1 MSACGVT
8 KRKMRAEVAD
18 GRSPHAQAERDT
30 PRRVAVRSIGV
41 LASAFLLASC
51 ATETSKLPA
60 SAPLPPAAPRVTG
73 VERAADREHQ
83 RLVAS
88 LGGSYRWPAAE
99 ARLKT
104 IVAKLVAATD
114 TPTEGYRVTLLNS
127 PTVNA
132 FALPTGN
139 IYVTRGL
146 LALANDDSELAGV
159 LAHEIAHVTAKHAS
173 ARAELAEKSALVS
186 RVVSE
191 VLNNPADSETVTNQ
205 SQRTIAGFSR
215 GQELEA
221 DRIGIRT
228 MARAGYDPYGSSR
241 FLASLGRNSA
251 GRQPQ
256 ASNFLATHPSTPER
270 ISQALATARSIAA
283 PGLGERNRAEY
294 LAAID
299 GIAYG
304 DDPADGVVRGRAFI
318 HPRLGITFVAPEGYS
333 IDNTAQAVLGV
344 SRNGESAFRL
354 DAVEAGGI
362 DSLEDFLRSGW
373 IEKVDPASIQPLTVN
388 GLPAAT
394 ATAASNDWR
403 FHLAVVR
410 VGNSIYRLVLAS
422 RDRDNA
428 SGPAFT
434 ETLNSLRR
442 LSDSEIHAVRPLRL
456 ALVKA
461 GPGDTPDMLAA
472 RMAIANARVERFRIL
487 NGLDPSTPLA
497 TGESYKV
504 VVE

>member
-1 MSACGVT
+1 MT
-8 KRKMRAEVAD
+8 KRTRLAILAG
-18 GRSPHAQAERDT
+18 GRSPELGRNS
-30 PRRVAVRSIGV
+30 RSGATLRSACAMLGV
-41 LASAFLLASC
+41 IFLASC

-60 SAPLPPAAPRVTG
+60 SVPLPPAAPRVTG
-73 VERAADREHQ
+73 VERAVDREHQ

-114 TPTEGYRVTLLNS
+114 TPSQGYRVTLLNS

-146 LALANDDSELAGV
+146 LALANDDSEVAGV

-191 VLNNPADSETVTNQ
+191 VLNNPSESETVSNQ
-205 SQRTIAGFSR
+205 SERTIAGFSR
-215 GQELEA
+215 AQELEA

-228 MARAGYDPYGSSR
+228 MARAGYDPYGSAR
-241 FLASLGRNSA
+241 FLASLGRNSS

-256 ASNFLATHPSTPER
+256 TSNFLATHPSTPER
-270 ISQALATARSIAA
+270 VAQALSTARSIAA
-283 PGLGERNRAEY
+283 PGLGERHRAEY
-294 LAAID
+294 LAAIN

-318 HPRLGITFVAPEGYS
+318 HPRLGITFTAPENFS

-354 DAVEAGGI
+354 DAVEGGDI
-362 DSLEDFLRSGW
+362 SSLEEFLRSGW
-373 IEKVDPASIQPLTVN
+373 IEKVDPASIQSLTVN

-394 ATAASNDWR
+394 ATAESNGWR
-403 FHLAVVR
+403 FHLAAVR
-410 VGNSIYRLVLAS
+410 IESSIYRLVLAS

-428 SGPAFT
+428 SGPAFSG
-434 ETLNSLRR
+434 TLNSLRR
-442 LSDSEIHAVRPLRL
+442 LSDGEINAVKPLHIAL
-456 ALVKA
+456 AKA
-461 GPGDTPDMLAA
+461 NPGDTPDTLAA
-472 RMAIANARVERFRIL
+472 GMAIANGRVERFRVL
-487 NGLDPSTPLA
+487 NGLDPSTSL
-497 TGESYKV
+497 TSGETYKV